1 MTGKRR
7 LEMDKKDDL
16 GNSWTVAPTHSLA
29 VMEEIILEATSKH
42 IRKCLGM
49 TCMDFPIGNH
59 V

>member
-16 GNSWTVAPTHSLA
+16 ENSWTVAPTHSLA